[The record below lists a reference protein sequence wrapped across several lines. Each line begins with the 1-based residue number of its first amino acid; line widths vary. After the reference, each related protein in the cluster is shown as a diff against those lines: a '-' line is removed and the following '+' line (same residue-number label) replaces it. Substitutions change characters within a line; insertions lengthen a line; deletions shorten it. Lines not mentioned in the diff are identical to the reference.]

1 MGFGS
6 TFWVQLPLPRV
17 TNSSS
22 SLSFTTASLPNGSS
36 AGTTPR
42 VGPVPGHEGADLSAE
57 ELTAA
62 LHRAPA
68 AAPVA
73 PFLDEPTTPLLREPP
88 NLGPPREEAPPRSE
102 DPLKASRRV
111 REKPRVTQRATSQ
124 IEVARPRSPGRNAPL
139 PPISTPTT
147 ATSRK
152 ELFRSSSVHVP
163 TPPPGADSE
172 DADRSAKF
180 AGRRRR
186 LLMSGRSVHPVA
198 EEDGE
203 GESASERAES
213 ARPSPKKEAPLRED
227 TKLHCLVVDDV
238 HTNR

>member
-1 MGFGS
+1 
-6 TFWVQLPLPRV
+6 VQLPLPRV
-17 TNSSS
+17 TKPSS

-42 VGPVPGHEGADLSAE
+42 VGPVPGHDGADLSAE

-62 LHRAPA
+62 FHRAPA

-88 NLGPPREEAPPRSE
+88 NLGPPREEATPREEAPPRAE

-124 IEVARPRSPGRNAPL
+124 IEVARPRSPGRDEPL

-163 TPPPGADSE
+163 TPPPEVDSE
-172 DADRSAKF
+172 EADRSAKF
-180 AGRRRR
+180 AGRRR